1 MINKKLLSFDR
12 GALRYVGANVAFQ
25 WLGMLCNVIFVRAIA
40 QLVGAAFAGSLTSA
54 QLWQNLV
61 LCLATVPMRFAFT
74 MLASAMSDQASK
86 DVKRT
91 LRSSIYA
98 KLARLGPNYTETAAT
113 SEVVMLASE
122 GVEQIDTYFAKYLP
136 QLFYSL
142 LAPVTLF
149 VLLVGVHARS
159 AIILLCCVPLIPMSI
174 VAVQKFAKKLLA
186 NYWGEYTTLG
196 DSFLENIQG
205 LTTLKIYQ
213 ADGWKH
219 EQMNAQAER
228 FRRIT
233 MKVLTMQLNSVTLM
247 DLMAY
252 GGAGLG
258 IISAVAAF
266 AAGRLTL
273 TATLT
278 IVLLAADFF
287 LPLRLLGSYFHIAM
301 NGAASA
307 EKIFKLLAAEE
318 PADGDRVPGENTTL
332 KLEHVTFGYE
342 KDRTILNDVSFT
354 IPQGRFVSLV
364 GESGCGKSTI
374 FRMINGL
381 LPPKAGTIS
390 VNGKPITAREHY
402 CGYMPQKDM
411 LFPWRTIGENL
422 ALPLEIQRGYTKA
435 QQRDMIDAALADVG
449 LDGCRDKR
457 PDELSGGMRQ
467 RAAFARTMLT
477 GSDLLLLDEPF
488 SALDFLTRISMQ
500 EWLLE
505 QWQRHK
511 KTILFITHDVEEAI
525 FLSSSVLVVEKTP
538 IHALREIPVPMSYP
552 RTRQDLIRPEVA
564 ALREQLVEMLRK
576 QVTE

>member
-1 MINKKLLSFDR
+1 MSILRFDNVSYQYPGEDFDIIDGLSFSVDP
-12 GALRYVGANVAFQ
+12 
-25 WLGMLCNVIFVRAIA
+25 
-40 QLVGAAFAGSLTSA
+40 GSFH
-54 QLWQNLV
+54 
-61 LCLATVPMRFAFT
+61 C
-74 MLASAMSDQASK
+74 
-86 DVKRT
+86 
-91 LRSSIYA
+91 I
-98 KLARLGPNYTETAAT
+98 
-113 SEVVMLASE
+113 
-122 GVEQIDTYFAKYLP
+122 
-136 QLFYSL
+136 
-142 LAPVTLF
+142 
-149 VLLVGVHARS
+149 VGV
-159 AIILLCCVPLIPMSI
+159 
-174 VAVQKFAKKLLA
+174 
-186 NYWGEYTTLG
+186 
-196 DSFLENIQG
+196 
-205 LTTLKIYQ
+205 
-213 ADGWKH
+213 
-219 EQMNAQAER
+219 
-228 FRRIT
+228 
-233 MKVLTMQLNSVTLM
+233 
-247 DLMAY
+247 
-252 GGAGLG
+252 
-258 IISAVAAF
+258 
-266 AAGRLTL
+266 
-273 TATLT
+273 
-278 IVLLAADFF
+278 
-287 LPLRLLGSYFHIAM
+287 
-301 NGAASA
+301 
-307 EKIFKLLAAEE
+307 
-318 PADGDRVPGENTTL
+318 
-332 KLEHVTFGYE
+332 
-342 KDRTILNDVSFT
+342 
-354 IPQGRFVSLV
+354 
-364 GESGCGKSTI
+364 SGCGKSTI

>member
-1 MINKKLLSFDR
+1 MSILRFDNVSYQYPGEDFDIIDGLSFS
-12 GALRYVGANVAFQ
+12 VEP
-25 WLGMLCNVIFVRAIA
+25 
-40 QLVGAAFAGSLTSA
+40 GSFH
-54 QLWQNLV
+54 
-61 LCLATVPMRFAFT
+61 C
-74 MLASAMSDQASK
+74 
-86 DVKRT
+86 
-91 LRSSIYA
+91 I
-98 KLARLGPNYTETAAT
+98 
-113 SEVVMLASE
+113 
-122 GVEQIDTYFAKYLP
+122 
-136 QLFYSL
+136 
-142 LAPVTLF
+142 
-149 VLLVGVHARS
+149 VGV
-159 AIILLCCVPLIPMSI
+159 
-174 VAVQKFAKKLLA
+174 
-186 NYWGEYTTLG
+186 
-196 DSFLENIQG
+196 
-205 LTTLKIYQ
+205 
-213 ADGWKH
+213 
-219 EQMNAQAER
+219 
-228 FRRIT
+228 
-233 MKVLTMQLNSVTLM
+233 
-247 DLMAY
+247 
-252 GGAGLG
+252 
-258 IISAVAAF
+258 
-266 AAGRLTL
+266 
-273 TATLT
+273 
-278 IVLLAADFF
+278 
-287 LPLRLLGSYFHIAM
+287 
-301 NGAASA
+301 
-307 EKIFKLLAAEE
+307 
-318 PADGDRVPGENTTL
+318 
-332 KLEHVTFGYE
+332 
-342 KDRTILNDVSFT
+342 
-354 IPQGRFVSLV
+354 
-364 GESGCGKSTI
+364 SGCGKSTI
-374 FRMINGL
+374 FRMINSL